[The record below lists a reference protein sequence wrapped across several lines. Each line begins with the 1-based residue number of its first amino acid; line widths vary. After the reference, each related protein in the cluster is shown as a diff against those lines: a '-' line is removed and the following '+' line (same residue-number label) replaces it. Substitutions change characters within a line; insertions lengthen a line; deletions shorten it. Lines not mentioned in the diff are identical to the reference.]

1 VLVLA
6 GMFEGHFRRERAQNY
21 MKFLRAFFGRTV
33 HKGAL
38 VPGVG
43 HDHTNMFQS
52 TEGLA
57 AVFNMQ

>member
-1 VLVLA
+1 
-6 GMFEGHFRRERAQNY
+6 MFEGHFRRERAQNY
-21 MKFLRAFFGRTV
+21 MKFLHAFFGRTV
-33 HKGAL
+33 HRGAL

-52 TEGLA
+52 AEGLA